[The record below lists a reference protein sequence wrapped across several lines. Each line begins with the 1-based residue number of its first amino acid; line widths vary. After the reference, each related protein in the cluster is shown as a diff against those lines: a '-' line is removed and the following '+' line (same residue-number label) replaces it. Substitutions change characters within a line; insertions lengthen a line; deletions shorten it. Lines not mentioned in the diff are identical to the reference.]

1 MSDPHPGQHADA
13 LLPLKHAERE
23 ELRQSIEAHGVRY
36 PILVDQHGT
45 IIDGH
50 HRWAIAA
57 EMGLDCPVLACDV
70 DDDDEAAELAQTLNV
85 ARRHIDPATWATK
98 VAERRQR
105 VAVRRARGESIRSIA
120 EAEGMDPK
128 QVRRDLG
135 TVSPPAAVTGKD
147 GKSYPATRPTPVV
160 ADDGDPWDDTIAPDS
175 PADMTAGVE
184 PVGAS
189 VPPAPSSEHR
199 QGGTEATPADEVD
212 GYLDALVSPSVED
225 LFDARLNR
233 WLGQVNDCRL
243 LSPAE
248 TAEALSRHDD
258 WWRRFTV
265 IRADV
270 DRWFATVD
278 AARPPRLRSVG
289 GTR

>member
-1 MSDPHPGQHADA
+1 MSDVELRGDTLDADEA
-13 LLPLKHAERE
+13 RELIDGIKTRVADVWRSVTIAYTGRAWVSLGYPSWDSMCETEFDGARIRLPRE
-23 ELRQSIEAHGVRY
+23 ERTEVIGSLREAG
-36 PILVDQHGT
+36 
-45 IIDGH
+45 
-50 HRWAIAA
+50 
-57 EMGLDCPVLACDV
+57 M
-70 DDDDEAAELAQTLNV
+70 
-85 ARRHIDPATWATK
+85 
-98 VAERRQR
+98 
-105 VAVRRARGESIRSIA
+105 SIRAITA
-120 EAEGMDPK
+120 ATGLATNT
-128 QVRRDLG
+128 VRSQLSQID
-135 TVSPPAAVTGKD
+135 TPTAVTGKD